1 MQSSSDCNDSEAVF
15 NRSTPIYLNV
25 YDVTHLNRYL
35 YWLGLGIFHS
45 GIEVHGVEYAFGA
58 HDYSSSGV
66 FEVEPRNCPGFVF
79 RRAITIGTT
88 DKDSVE
94 VQEFMEQLSL
104 HYAGD
109 SYNLISK
116 NCNHFTN
123 DVCMKLTQNS
133 APGWVNRLAHIG
145 AFCSCLLPE
154 SLQLTSVRQSAEY
167 HIYDENGDD
176 DLPRVQQ
183 VDYYD
188 QGQRL
193 LTAPNGD
200 MQSHM
205 QEHYGDVNS
214 KHTRDATQS

>member
-1 MQSSSDCNDSEAVF
+1 MRSSVAFSGSDPSAIS
-15 NRSTPIYLNV
+15 NRAPIYLNV
-25 YDVTHLNRYL
+25 YDVTELNSYL

-66 FEVEPRNCPGFVF
+66 FEVEPRNCPGFSF
-79 RRAITIGTT
+79 RRTITVGTT
-88 DKDSVE
+88 DKDPL
-94 VQEFMEQLSL
+94 QIREFIEQLSL
-104 HYAGD
+104 DYAGD
-109 SYNLISK
+109 SYHLIAK

-123 DVCMKLTQNS
+123 DVCMRLTKRS

-154 SLQLTSVRQSAEY
+154 SLQLTTVGQTAEY
-167 HIYDENGDD
+167 HIYDENGED
-176 DLPRVQQ
+176 DLPGVQQ
-183 VDYYD
+183 VDNYD

-200 MQSHM
+200 VQSQM
-205 QEHYGDVNS
+205 QEQFRDANV
-214 KHTRDATQS
+214 KHTKETV

>member
-1 MQSSSDCNDSEAVF
+1 MWSNSNGDSAAVSK
-15 NRSTPIYLNV
+15 RVTPIYLNV
-25 YDVTHLNRYL
+25 YDVTHLNSYL

-45 GIEVHGVEYAFGA
+45 GVEVHGVEYAFGA
-58 HDYSSSGV
+58 HDYPTSGV
-66 FEVEPRNCPGFVF
+66 FEVEPRNCPGFVY
-79 RRAITIGTT
+79 RRTIMIGTT
-88 DKDSVE
+88 DKDPLQVR
-94 VQEFMEQLSL
+94 EFMEELSL
-104 HYAGD
+104 QYAGD
-109 SYNLISK
+109 SYHLIGK

-123 DVCMKLTQNS
+123 DVCLKLTKKS

-167 HIYDENGDD
+167 HIYDESGDD
-176 DLPRVQQ
+176 DLPGVQQ

-200 MQSHM
+200 AQSHVH
-205 QEHYGDVNS
+205 EHFRDAS
-214 KHTRDATQS
+214 SRHTRDETES